1 MVTAMGHEAL
11 TALVPGAAEALL
23 IGLSL
28 TVWVRLRRLGVGGVY
43 QVTAAA
49 IATDAVSQTWQLWL
63 RLGRPAGVVW
73 LLHTAVCALLLY
85 VLYRLGYLLA
95 RRRRAHPPVALVE
108 EQVLAEEGG

>member
-1 MVTAMGHEAL
+1 MGHEAL

-23 IGLSL
+23 VGLGL
-28 TVWVRLRRLGVGGVY
+28 AVWVRLRQLGVGGVC

-49 IATDAVSQTWQLWL
+49 IVMDAVSQTWQLWL

-73 LLHTAVCALLLY
+73 LLHAAVCALLLY

-95 RRRRAHPPVALVE
+95 CKRRGCPPVALIE